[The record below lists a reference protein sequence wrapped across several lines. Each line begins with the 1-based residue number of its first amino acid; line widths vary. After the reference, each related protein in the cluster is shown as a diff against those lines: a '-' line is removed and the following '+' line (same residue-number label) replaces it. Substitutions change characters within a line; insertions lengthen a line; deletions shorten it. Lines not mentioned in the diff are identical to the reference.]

1 VSRCRIVTL
10 AVSAMFVA
18 VPISEASARSFGSRP
33 LERPMRG
40 ADVRTLQ
47 QLLTAWGVPLVAD
60 GQFGPQTKR
69 GVKKW
74 ERANDRRPNGRV
86 SRAEARALQLAVER
100 GERLPGSE
108 VTDTGPTG
116 GGTAPMGPGDKATI
130 GPDGLAIAPASAPAA
145 VKTMIAAGNRIHDM
159 PYKYGGG
166 HGRWNDTGYDCSG
179 SMSYVLHAAGLLDS
193 ALDSTGFM
201 SWGQAGRG
209 RWVTN
214 YANSSH
220 SYMVI
225 AGLRFDTSGR
235 ADDGSRWDTEMR
247 SSAGYT
253 VRHPAGL

>member
-1 VSRCRIVTL
+1 MSRCRMLAV
-10 AVSAMFVA
+10 AVSAMSVA
-18 VPISEASARSFGSRP
+18 VPISDAVAKRSFGSRP

-47 QLLTAWGVPLVAD
+47 QLLSTWGVPLVVD
-60 GQFGPQTKR
+60 GQFGAQTGNAVR
-69 GVKKW
+69 IW
-74 ERANDRRPNGRV
+74 EGAYGRRPNARVGRH
-86 SRAEARALQLAVER
+86 EARMLLIAVER
-100 GERLPGSE
+100 GDRRAGS
-108 VTDTGPTG
+108 DTTETTG
-116 GGTAPMGPGDKATI
+116 STPVGATDKATI

-145 VKTMIAAGNRIHDM
+145 VKAMIAAGNRIHDM

-179 SMSYVLHAAGLLDS
+179 SMSYVLHAAGLLDT

-201 SWGQAGRG
+201 RWGEAGKG

-214 YANSSH
+214 YANPSH

-235 ADDGSRWDTEMR
+235 SDDNSRWDTEMR

>member
-1 VSRCRIVTL
+1 MGRCRLLVV
-10 AVSAMFVA
+10 AVSATFVA
-18 VPISEASARSFGSRP
+18 VPISDAVAKRSFGSRP
-33 LERPMRG
+33 LQEPMRG

-47 QLLTAWGVPLVAD
+47 QLLTTWGVPITVD
-60 GQFGPQTKR
+60 GQFGARTGAAVQ
-69 GVKKW
+69 VW
-74 ERANDRRPNGRV
+74 ERAYGRYPNARVGRREARMLVKAVTRGDRRAV
-86 SRAEARALQLAVER
+86 S
-100 GERLPGSE
+100 
-108 VTDTGPTG
+108 DTTIPTG
-116 GGTAPMGPGDKATI
+116 GSSPVGPTEKATI

-179 SMSYVLHAAGLLDS
+179 SMSYVLHAAGLLDT

-201 SWGQAGRG
+201 RWGEAGKG
-209 RWVTN
+209 QWVTN
-214 YANSSH
+214 YANPSH

-235 ADDGSRWDTEMR
+235 SDDGSRWDTEMR